1 MCSISYREMKGACTM
16 RSLLRADILPEPA
29 TARLPG
35 AISVLI
41 ESAID
46 AFDADRDTSR
56 RYLLRASAILRAQ
69 YAADSDS
76 KQGQE
81 TQPPGGLAMWQVNRV
96 VDYIEEHLG
105 EKITARDLAELV
117 NISVGQMFR
126 AFKVSVGASP
136 FRYIARRRME
146 FACALLKMTR
156 EPLAQ
161 VAIASG
167 LCDQSHLCRV
177 VRRMTGM
184 SPAKWR
190 RANAS
195 DPELGKGTCPL
206 IRGPRGTRW
215 LHASLASKTLQRTEP
230 VPQTR
235 V

>member
-1 MCSISYREMKGACTM
+1 MCSISYREMKGVCTM
-16 RSLLRADILPEPA
+16 SSLLPADILPEPSPE
-29 TARLPG
+29 RLPS

-41 ESAID
+41 DSAVA

-56 RYLLRASAILRAQ
+56 RYLLRASAILRARC
-69 YAADSDS
+69 ATDSDS
-76 KQGQE
+76 KRGQE
-81 TQPPGGLAMWQVNRV
+81 AQPPGGLAKRQVSRV
-96 VDYIEEHLG
+96 VNYIEEHLG

-117 NISVGQMFR
+117 NVSVGQMFR
-126 AFKVSVGASP
+126 AFKVSVGISP
-136 FRYIARRRME
+136 FHYIARRRIE
-146 FACALLKMTR
+146 FACALLKTTR

-215 LHASLASKTLQRTEP
+215 LHASLASKTLQRTG
-230 VPQTR
+230 R

>member
-105 EKITARDLAELV
+105 EKISARDLAELV
-117 NISVGQMFR
+117 DISVGRMFR
-126 AFKVSVGASP
+126 AFKVSAGVSP
-136 FRYIARRRME
+136 FHYIARRRIG
-146 FACALLKMTR
+146 FACALLKTTR

-167 LCDQSHLCRV
+167 LCDQSHLCRLF
-177 VRRMTGM
+177 RRMTGM

-190 RANAS
+190 RVNAG
-195 DPELGKGTCPL
+195 DPKLGKCLRQGTTH
-206 IRGPRGTRW
+206 R
-215 LHASLASKTLQRTEP
+215 ASKVLRFPIGDLAQA
-230 VPQTR
+230 V
-235 V
+235 